1 MILKPWMF
9 SPAYLFTS
17 TDVWVCTNQAKDVCL
32 WCKYYCALASYI
44 IIPYAQNYWWV
55 KYLMICLK
63 CYWQDF
69 KLTVLS
75 TVWEETYAC
84 SINGVHLIW
93 QSLQEPPN
101 RQNKH
106 TINYYAYTVCLCES
120 TSLHLT
126 CYSVVSDLQLLMM
139 AAEELEKLKVLY
151 MTFTFI
157 SNCSHP
163 SSHSQ
168 TNLHANY
175 LSMFRL

>member
-1 MILKPWMF
+1 
-9 SPAYLFTS
+9 
-17 TDVWVCTNQAKDVCL
+17 
-32 WCKYYCALASYI
+32 
-44 IIPYAQNYWWV
+44 
-55 KYLMICLK
+55 MICLK

-84 SINGVHLIW
+84 SLNGVHLIW
-93 QSLQEPPN
+93 QSLQKPPN

-120 TSLHLT
+120 ISLHLT

-139 AAEELEKLKVLY
+139 AAEELEKLKALY

-163 SSHSQ
+163 VHIVRPIYMPVTYQCSDYKLYAVAVIKLEGEVVLVCQ
-168 TNLHANY
+168 VY
-175 LSMFRL
+175 FRSAFSVNQNCFTEKVLWLLI